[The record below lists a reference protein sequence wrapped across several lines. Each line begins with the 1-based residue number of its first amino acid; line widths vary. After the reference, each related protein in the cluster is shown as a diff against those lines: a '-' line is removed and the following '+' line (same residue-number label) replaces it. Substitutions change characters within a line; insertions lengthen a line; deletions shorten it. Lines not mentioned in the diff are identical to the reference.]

1 MLEEAIHDVRKLCQ
15 MKKVPEYE
23 KKAEQLLDSVRCFY
37 GKGKSNGVG
46 TAGFME
52 ADEQIKRELA
62 EEVERLHRA
71 VGILSCRYAVDEE
84 QLMERIRLPKEGRD
98 VVRILKMTEQE
109 YHRWKEL
116 FYKKEEK
123 FFEMLAGE
131 QEKEGLL
138 LSLYVRFATDLYKE
152 YVEKEI
158 PDEVYDATFS
168 DFTIWYR
175 HCVKERKKI
184 GLFEELWL
192 KLHLKMKLFRL
203 GRLQFEP
210 DEGQKVIHV
219 HVPEGESLSR
229 EGCEASFAWADRF
242 FGSSYK
248 LYDCESWLLSPALK
262 ELLEKESGILQFQ
275 NCFEIQSVNLE
286 NRQAEERVF
295 GRILED
301 PEAYPENTSLQ
312 KALKNY
318 LSEGKKP
325 GVGYGCRIRKKIF

>member
-1 MLEEAIHDVRKLCQ
+1 
-15 MKKVPEYE
+15 
-23 KKAEQLLDSVRCFY
+23 
-37 GKGKSNGVG
+37 
-46 TAGFME
+46 
-52 ADEQIKRELA
+52 
-62 EEVERLHRA
+62 
-71 VGILSCRYAVDEE
+71 
-84 QLMERIRLPKEGRD
+84 
-98 VVRILKMTEQE
+98 
-109 YHRWKEL
+109 
-116 FYKKEEK
+116 
-123 FFEMLAGE
+123 MLAGE
-131 QEKEGLL
+131 QEKEGLI
-138 LSLYVRFATDLYKE
+138 LSLYVRFATDLYKA

-184 GLFEELWL
+184 GLCEEQWL

>member
-1 MLEEAIHDVRKLCQ
+1 M
-15 MKKVPEYE
+15 
-23 KKAEQLLDSVRCFY
+23 
-37 GKGKSNGVG
+37 
-46 TAGFME
+46 
-52 ADEQIKRELA
+52 
-62 EEVERLHRA
+62 
-71 VGILSCRYAVDEE
+71 
-84 QLMERIRLPKEGRD
+84 
-98 VVRILKMTEQE
+98 
-109 YHRWKEL
+109 
-116 FYKKEEK
+116 
-123 FFEMLAGE
+123 
-131 QEKEGLL
+131 
-138 LSLYVRFATDLYKE
+138 
-152 YVEKEI
+152 
-158 PDEVYDATFS
+158 
-168 DFTIWYR
+168 
-175 HCVKERKKI
+175 
-184 GLFEELWL
+184 
-192 KLHLKMKLFRL
+192 
-203 GRLQFEP
+203 
-210 DEGQKVIHV
+210 IHV

-242 FGSSYK
+242 FDSSYK